1 MTRRNLILIHRGPEY
16 TADFREIAKKIE
28 ALDSSISTFVL
39 DYKTQTRLP
48 DSAWQWP
55 TLVVS
60 LFSEFALPILRGTVI
75 RSHVIDKIA
84 QAQIATKAGIRVPPV
99 QRFQFG
105 MWLDPII
112 FGDYVVLKP
121 GDPALTSKG
130 RVELFR
136 RSRLAAMKPQDFPAD
151 HPVFR
156 DTHGYLVQ
164 RFIDTGPY
172 PTYNRVLTFLGR
184 PIYMANGALTD
195 PRPDL
200 DSPDSVLNSA
210 KIAIQSGVPKRVWG
224 VDDDVLDMAK
234 QVGAAFAEAP
244 LLAID
249 IIREQTTGKIY
260 FLECNPGGNTWHFSS
275 RQAGGLKIR
284 MLLGEAHKYGRKRA
298 LALGRRR
305 MIDQTGAFDIVA
317 EALVERTRT
326 SAT

>member
-1 MTRRNLILIHRGPEY
+1 MTQRNLILIHRGPEY
-16 TADFREIAKKIE
+16 RADFSEIAHKVE
-28 ALDSSISTFVL
+28 ALDPSISTYVL
-39 DYKTQTRLP
+39 DHQTRTRLP
-48 DSAWQWP
+48 DAAWQRP

-60 LFSEFALPILRGTVI
+60 LFSEFALRIERGTII
-75 RSHVIDKIA
+75 RSHVIDKVVQAETAIA
-84 QAQIATKAGIRVPPV
+84 AGLRVPAV
-99 QRFQFG
+99 QRFRFG

-112 FGDYVVLKP
+112 FGDHVVLKP

-130 RVELFR
+130 RVQLFR
-136 RSRLAAMKPQDFPAD
+136 RSRLATMKPADFPSD
-151 HPVFR
+151 HPIFR
-156 DTHGYLVQ
+156 DKHGYLVQ

-200 DSPDSVLNSA
+200 SSA
-210 KIAIQSGVPKRVWG
+210 DPIIESARIAIQSGVPQRSWG
-224 VDDDVLDMAK
+224 VADDVRDMACK
-234 QVGAAFAEAP
+234 VGAAFSDAP

-249 IIREQTTGKIY
+249 IIRELATKRLY

-284 MLLGEAHKYGRKRA
+284 MLLGEAEKYGRRKA

-317 EALVERTRT
+317 QALVEKTRT